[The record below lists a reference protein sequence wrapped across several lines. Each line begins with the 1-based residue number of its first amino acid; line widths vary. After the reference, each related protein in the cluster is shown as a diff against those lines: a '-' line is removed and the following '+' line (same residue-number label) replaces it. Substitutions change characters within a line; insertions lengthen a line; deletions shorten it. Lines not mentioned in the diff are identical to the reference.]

1 MNALS
6 SIFGYLH
13 GDDGWNILSGLA
25 NTIILWLVGSVLGAA
40 LGFFI
45 AVARR
50 YGPKP
55 VDWLLKAH
63 VEVIRGT
70 PFLVQAYLLYFG
82 GPYLCLALGDGS
94 VCLTLEPFHAGL
106 LGLTVYGSA
115 YYSELFRAGF
125 EAIPRG
131 HIEAATTVGFTR
143 WQTLRRIILPEMTM
157 LVLPSMV
164 NMTILLLKETAVLSI
179 ISVKELKFQVD
190 IIGNRD
196 YAFVESFTILALVYW
211 ALVEICGAV
220 GRAAEARL
228 SRYRFAHS

>member
-1 MNALS
+1 MTSLL
-6 SIFGYLH
+6 GYLS
-13 GDDGWNILSGLA
+13 GDDGRNILSGLI
-25 NTIILWLVGSVLGAA
+25 NTCILWIVGSILGAA
-40 LGFFI
+40 LGFVI

-55 VDWLLKAH
+55 LDWLLLAY

-82 GPYLCLALGDGS
+82 GPYLCLALGDAS
-94 VCLTLEPFHAGL
+94 LCLTLDPFEAGI

-115 YYSELFRAGF
+115 YYSELFRTGF

-131 HIEAATTVGFTR
+131 HIEAATTVGLDRF
-143 WQTLRRIILPEMTM
+143 QTLRRIVVPEMTM
-157 LVLPSMV
+157 LILPSMV
-164 NMTILLLKETAVLSI
+164 NMTILMLKETAVLSI

-196 YAFVESFTILALVYW
+196 YAFVESFTILALIYW
-211 ALVEICGAV
+211 ALVEICGAA
-220 GRAAEARL
+220 GRAAERRL
-228 SRYRFAHS
+228 SRYRFAQS

>member
-1 MNALS
+1 MSDIL
-6 SIFGYLH
+6 GYLS
-13 GDDGWNILSGLA
+13 GDDGRNILSGLI
-25 NTIILWLVGSVLGAA
+25 NTCILWVVGSAFGIVA
-40 LGFFI
+40 GFLI
-45 AVARR
+45 ATARR

-55 VDWLLKAH
+55 LDWLLLAY

-82 GPYLCLALGDGS
+82 GPYLCAGWEGAS
-94 VCLTLEPFHAGL
+94 VCLTLDPFEAGI
-106 LGLTVYGSA
+106 LGLSVYGSA

-125 EAIPRG
+125 EAIPKG
-131 HIEAATTVGFTR
+131 HIEAATTVGLTGP
-143 WQTLRRIILPEMTM
+143 QTLRRIILPEMTM

-164 NMTILLLKETAVLSI
+164 NMTILMLKETAVLSI

-196 YAFVESFTILALVYW
+196 YAFVESFTILALIYW
-211 ALVEICGAV
+211 ALVEICGAL

>member
-1 MNALS
+1 MTSLL
-6 SIFGYLH
+6 GYLS
-13 GDDGWNILSGLA
+13 GDDGRNILSGLI
-25 NTIILWLVGSVLGAA
+25 NTCILWVIGSGLGAIF
-40 LGFFI
+40 GFLI

-50 YGPKP
+50 YGPRLIDY
-55 VDWLLKAH
+55 VLQAG

-70 PFLVQAYLLYFG
+70 PFLVQIYLLYFG
-82 GPYLCLALGDGS
+82 GPYLCLSLGEAS
-94 VCLTLEPFHAGL
+94 ACLTLDPFEAGI
-106 LGLTVYGSA
+106 LGLSVYGAA
-115 YYSELFRAGF
+115 YYSELFRGGF

-131 HIEAATTVGFTR
+131 HVEAAETVGLDR
-143 WQTLRRIILPEMTM
+143 WQTLTRIILPEMTM

-196 YAFVESFTILALVYW
+196 YAFVESFTILALIYW
-211 ALVEICGAV
+211 ALVEICGAL
-220 GRAAEARL
+220 GRAAERRL

>member
-1 MNALS
+1 MTDLL
-6 SIFGYLH
+6 GYLS
-13 GDDGWNILSGLA
+13 GEDGRNILSGLGV
-25 NTIILWLVGSVLGAA
+25 TIVLWVVGSALGALVGFL
-40 LGFFI
+40 I
-45 AVARR
+45 ATLRR
-50 YGPKP
+50 YGPRP
-55 VDWLLKAH
+55 LDWVLRAY

-82 GPYLCLALGDGS
+82 GPYLCLAFGETS
-94 VCLTLEPFHAGL
+94 VCLTLDPFHAGL

-125 EAIPRG
+125 EAIPKG

-143 WQTLRRIILPEMTM
+143 WQTLHRIILPEMTM

-164 NMTILLLKETAVLSI
+164 NMTILMLKETAVLSI

-211 ALVEICGAV
+211 ALVEICGAA

>member
-1 MNALS
+1 MTSLL
-6 SIFGYLH
+6 GYVT
-13 GDDGWNILSGLA
+13 GPDGLNILSGLI
-25 NTIILWLVGSVLGAA
+25 NTIVLWLVGSAFGAVI
-40 LGFFI
+40 GFLI

-50 YGPKP
+50 YGPRP
-55 VDWLLKAH
+55 LDLLLMGY

-70 PFLVQAYLLYFG
+70 PFLIQAYLLYFG
-82 GPYLCLALGDGS
+82 GPYLCAGFGETS
-94 VCLTLEPFHAGL
+94 VCLTLDPFAAGL
-106 LGLTVYGSA
+106 LGLSIYGSA
-115 YYSELFRAGF
+115 YYSELFRTGF
-125 EAIPRG
+125 DAIPRG
-131 HIEAATTVGFTR
+131 HIEAATTVGLDR
-143 WQTLRRIILPEMTM
+143 LQTLRRIILPEMTM

-164 NMTILLLKETAVLSI
+164 NMTILMLKETAVLSI

-211 ALVEICGAV
+211 ALVEICGAL

>member
-1 MNALS
+1 MT
-6 SIFGYLH
+6 SILGYLS
-13 GDDGWNILSGLA
+13 GDDGRNILSGLF
-25 NTIILWLVGSVLGAA
+25 NTCVLWVVGSGLGAVLG
-40 LGFFI
+40 FVI

-50 YGPKP
+50 YGPWP
-55 VDWLLKAH
+55 IDWLLRVY

-82 GPYLCLALGDGS
+82 GPYLCLALGTSS
-94 VCLTLEPFHAGL
+94 VCLTLDPFEAGL
-106 LGLTVYGSA
+106 LGLAVYGSA
-115 YYSELFRAGF
+115 YYSELFRTGF

-131 HIEAATTVGFTR
+131 HLEAAETVGLDR
-143 WQTLRRIILPEMTM
+143 WQTLRRIVVPEMTM

-164 NMTILLLKETAVLSI
+164 NMTILMLKETAVLSI

-211 ALVEICGAV
+211 ALVEICGRL
-220 GRAAEARL
+220 GRLAEARL